1 MIKKEKGNFAYLMIV
16 PIVILITV
24 AIGVLILNF
33 GLSNEEEK
41 YYQYIDFQ
49 DEFGI
54 ANKCSHDNG
63 VPICIDEKGVVILVK
78 MYADITEEVNNA
90 R

>member
-1 MIKKEKGNFAYLMIV
+1 MNKLHRFMIIS
-16 PIVILITV
+16 LITV
-24 AIGVLILNF
+24 VLIAIVTSIIKLKPF
-33 GLSNEEEK
+33 QKEEHF
-41 YYQYIDFQ
+41 YQYIDFQ

-54 ANKCSHDNG
+54 ANKCSYEKG